1 MTLTEKL
8 NKHFSNENIREELLF
23 EQVDSIHT
31 NASIHGYKLETTMGT
46 KKKNYLFINING
58 KKIQLTIGDKAFKQ
72 IVDAT
77 KHSNTLEQ

>member
-8 NKHFSNENIREELLF
+8 IKHFSNENIREELLF

-46 KKKNYLFINING
+46 KKKITY
-58 KKIQLTIGDKAFKQ
+58 
-72 IVDAT
+72 
-77 KHSNTLEQ
+77 S

>member
-8 NKHFSNENIREELLF
+8 IKHFSNENIREELLF

-31 NASIHGYKLETTMGT
+31 NASIHGYKLETTMRT
-46 KKKNYLFINING
+46 KVKNYLFIEING

-72 IVDAT
+72 IKDAT
-77 KHSNTLEQ
+77 NNSNTLEQ